1 MRGVKHVDD
10 LVGIVAQIRESRDGL
25 VETPAQ
31 FRFIADLLS
40 ISIKSHLNS
49 SNNKNVCTPIHLN
62 ETERFCLQDLNN
74 YYHPLFSKQNF
85 ELTTISV
92 LLVCSLILS
101 FFIILR

>member
-1 MRGVKHVDD
+1 MQRVKHVDD

-40 ISIKSHLNS
+40 IPIKSHLNN
-49 SNNKNVCTPIHLN
+49 SNNKNVCTSIHPN
-62 ETERFCLQDLNN
+62 ETEGFCLQDLNN
-74 YYHPLFSKQNF
+74 YNHPVFSKQNF

-101 FFIILR
+101 FLIILR